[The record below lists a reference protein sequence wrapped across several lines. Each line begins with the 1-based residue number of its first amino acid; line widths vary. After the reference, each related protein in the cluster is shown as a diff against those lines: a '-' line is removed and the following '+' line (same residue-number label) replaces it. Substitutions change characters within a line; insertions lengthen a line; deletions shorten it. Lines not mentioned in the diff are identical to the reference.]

1 MQLSLGEKMHNLIDS
16 NKYIKSAEDMHSLDK
31 LMTIFNANIKPDGV
45 RNRAYLKLN
54 WNRKFDK
61 ITLAKNQNY
70 FQSAHSN
77 VVDGGKVRHFAVMD
91 KRILDLPVMQN
102 VINFNLKI
110 IKEFPPLLHHQELVL
125 GLHFI
130 QYKVTK
136 YGASY
141 SSPDTLHRDDE
152 PLVFVHL
159 LNLTS
164 NAWGGDNLIADLK
177 TKEITNVVRLEKPFE
192 TMVLTR
198 DYYHGVTA
206 LGAREGE
213 AKRDI
218 LLFTVEPGET
228 QVEPVA

>member
-1 MQLSLGEKMHNLIDS
+1 MHNLIDS
-16 NKYIKSAEDMHSLDK
+16 NKYLRSAEDMNSLTS
-31 LMTIFNANIKPDGV
+31 LMMMFDENIKPDGV
-45 RNRAYLKLN
+45 RNRAYLKLI
-54 WNRKFDK
+54 WNRKFNN

-77 VVDGGKVRHFAVMD
+77 ILDGGKVRHFAVMD
-91 KRILDLPVMQN
+91 KRILELPIMKS
-102 VINFNLKI
+102 VIEFNLGV
-110 IKEFPPLLHHQELVL
+110 IKEFAPLEHHQELVL

-130 QYKVTK
+130 QYKATK

-164 NAWGGDNLIADLK
+164 NAWGGDNIIADLI
-177 TKEITNVVRLEKPFE
+177 TKEITNVVRLEKPLE
-192 TMVLTR
+192 TIILTR

-213 AKRDI
+213 ARRDI
-218 LLFTVEPGET
+218 LLFTVEPSET
-228 QVEPVA
+228 QVESMS

>member
-1 MQLSLGEKMHNLIDS
+1 MHNLIDS
-16 NKYIKSAEDMHSLDK
+16 NVYINSPEDLTSLNT
-31 LMTIFNANIKPDGV
+31 LMLMFEENIKPDGV
-45 RNRAYLKLN
+45 RNRAYLKLI
-54 WNRKFDK
+54 WNRSLDQV
-61 ITLAKNQNY
+61 TLANNQTY

-77 VVDGGKVRHFAVMD
+77 IVDGGKVRHFAPMD
-91 KRILDLPVMQN
+91 KRILGLPIMKN
-102 VINFNLKI
+102 VIQSNLKI
-110 IKEFPPLLHHQELVL
+110 IKDFTPLKNYPELVL

-130 QYKVTK
+130 QYKVGK

-159 LNLTS
+159 LNLTP
-164 NAWGGDNLIADLK
+164 NAWGGDNLIADLN

-192 TMVLTR
+192 TMILTR
-198 DYYHGVTA
+198 DYYHAVTA

-213 AKRDI
+213 ARRDI

-228 QVEPVA
+228 QVESVA